1 MNVPLPFHTLDEF
14 LAQTIATGET
24 TPEKARR
31 LSAAVSETGHP
42 VDVVMTELG
51 IMTEEGLGHALAR
64 FLGTDFVAEPGTR
77 IDRDLLERLGKP
89 FFESNCMLPIS
100 GEGGGD
106 IRVCVSTPFSSDGL
120 KLLSYYLERPLRV
133 LIATRPAI
141 LAALAGIGA
150 GEAAIAD
157 PIDSVGA
164 ELNASDLERLRD
176 VAQEAPVVRLITRVL
191 QRAVDL
197 QATDIHI
204 EPMDRHVQIRLRIDG
219 LLQLSESV
227 SIELLSGV
235 ATRIKILS
243 RLNISERRL
252 PQDGR
257 MRAVIRGT
265 EVDFRVSVLPSVNG
279 ETLVLRV
286 LDRSQVALDLS
297 SLGFADD
304 DRALLAQ
311 LASVA
316 NGIVLVTG
324 PTGSGK
330 TTTLFALLRMIN
342 SIGVKIFTVED
353 PVEYRMEGV
362 TQLQVDP
369 GIDLTFARA
378 LRSVLRQDP
387 DIILVG
393 EIRDRETAEIAMQAA
408 LTGHMVL
415 STLHTNSAVGA
426 VTRLRDMGIDDYLI
440 GATVKAAIG
449 QRLVRKTCQACLDS
463 DSSRC
468 GQCGGTGLKGR
479 TVTYEI
485 ARFSNRICSSV
496 ARGELED
503 AIASMACDEG
513 MISMQTHAQSLLS
526 CGITTREEIARVIQ
540 LDGTL

>member
-1 MNVPLPFHTLDEF
+1 MTGPSPLPTLDEF
-14 LAQTIATGET
+14 LAHAIAAGET

-31 LSAAVSETGHP
+31 LGAAVSESGHP

-51 IMTEEGLGHALAR
+51 IMTEEGLGQALAR
-64 FLGTDFVAEPGTR
+64 FLGTEFLADPGPR
-77 IDRDLLERLGKP
+77 IDRDLLERLGRP
-89 FFESNCMLPIS
+89 FFESNCILPIS
-100 GEGGGD
+100 GGD
-106 IRVCVSTPFSSDGL
+106 HGEVPVCVSTPFSDDGL
-120 KLLSYYLERPLRV
+120 KLLSYRLERPLRLLV
-133 LIATRPAI
+133 STRPVI
-141 LAALAGIGA
+141 LAALAGFGA

-157 PIDSVGA
+157 PLPPGGI
-164 ELNASDLERLRD
+164 ELDAFDLERLRD
-176 VAQEAPVVRLITRVL
+176 VAQEAPVVRLIARVL

-219 LLQLSESV
+219 LLQTWESV
-227 SIELLSGV
+227 PIDMLSGV

-286 LDRSQVALDLS
+286 LDRTQVALDLA

-304 DRALLAQ
+304 ARASLAQ
-311 LASVA
+311 LAHVA

-330 TTTLFALLRMIN
+330 TTTLYALLRMIN

-408 LTGHMVL
+408 LTGHLVL

-449 QRLVRKTCQACLDS
+449 QRLVRRVCRACRNTEPG
-463 DSSRC
+463 RC

-485 ARFSNRICSSV
+485 ARFSNRISSSV
-496 ARGELED
+496 ARGALED
-503 AIASMACDEG
+503 AITAMALDEG
-513 MISMQTHAQSLLS
+513 MVPMQTHAQSLLS
-526 CGITTREEIARVIQ
+526 IGVTTRQEIARVIQ
-540 LDGTL
+540 LDGTV